1 MYEIRARGAGA
12 SREALCGVL
21 FLYLFFG
28 GWAVF
33 SCEAFALQGEK
44 QQSSRAREADARARG
59 CWTRGVSD
67 MARRLYKFIRAKE
80 KNKFLN
86 WIVELGSISAAARKM
101 GLSRQAH
108 YFWMHED
115 SDYRRAFAQARE
127 MANDLIEEEAYRRA
141 VEGQD
146 VEIYYKGA
154 KVGSKKVYSDTLL
167 AILLKGA
174 FPEKYKERVQEEH
187 VGDGSSDISWEGDE
201 EDGYERD
208 GEDGEGGQGGTQERA
223 GAGGTDAGEDAAEN
237 RAPVPSDESMAQG
250 DSSEPGDASLL
261 GGGRASSFWEDGWDD

>member
-1 MYEIRARGAGA
+1 
-12 SREALCGVL
+12 
-21 FLYLFFG
+21 
-28 GWAVF
+28 
-33 SCEAFALQGEK
+33 
-44 QQSSRAREADARARG
+44 
-59 CWTRGVSD
+59 
-67 MARRLYKFIRAKE
+67 MARRLYKFMRAKE

-187 VGDGSSDISWEGDE
+187 VGDGSSEVMWEGA
-201 EDGYERD
+201 EDGDGRD
-208 GEDGEGGQGGTQERA
+208 GEDSENEKRESHERA

-261 GGGRASSFWEDGWDD
+261 GGRRASSYWEDGWDD

>member
-1 MYEIRARGAGA
+1 MKYGRGAQEPRGKHSA
-12 SREALCGVL
+12 ECFFCTCFSGDG
-21 FLYLFFG
+21 LY
-28 GWAVF
+28 F
-33 SCEAFALQGEK
+33 SVKSLLYRVK
-44 QQSSRAREADARARG
+44 NSNPPARARR
-59 CWTRGVSD
+59 TRGRADAGREGVSD

>member
-1 MYEIRARGAGA
+1 MKYGRGAQEPRGKHSA
-12 SREALCGVL
+12 ECFFCTCFSGDGLCFPVKRL
-21 FLYLFFG
+21 LYR
-28 GWAVF
+28 VKN
-33 SCEAFALQGEK
+33 SNPP
-44 QQSSRAREADARARG
+44 ARARRPRG
-59 CWTRGVSD
+59 RADAGREGVSD

-154 KVGSKKVYSDTLL
+154 KVGSKKVYYARDRGVAAGCGLRRRGARRGRHRPLPSDGL
-167 AILLKGA
+167 
-174 FPEKYKERVQEEH
+174 P
-187 VGDGSSDISWEGDE
+187 GDGGAVHSSDYATISV
-201 EDGYERD
+201 
-208 GEDGEGGQGGTQERA
+208 
-223 GAGGTDAGEDAAEN
+223 DAASCTRYNGSIYFWDQWEYI
-237 RAPVPSDESMAQG
+237 
-250 DSSEPGDASLL
+250 DSPERTELIEGLNQNTNGMQFLQKLL
-261 GGGRASSFWEDGWDD
+261 